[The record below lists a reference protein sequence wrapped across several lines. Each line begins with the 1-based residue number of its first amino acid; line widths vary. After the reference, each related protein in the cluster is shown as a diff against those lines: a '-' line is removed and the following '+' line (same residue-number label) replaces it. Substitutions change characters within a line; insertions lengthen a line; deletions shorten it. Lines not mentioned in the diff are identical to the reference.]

1 MAIKQSGTT
10 IVSNN
15 KLFTLGTA
23 TPGSP
28 TTGLI
33 RYNSSLTQFE
43 VYNGSAWVSMIAS
56 GPVLAAL
63 YSWGRNTNTRLG
75 AGLSATE
82 SRSSPVS
89 VTGGYTDWL
98 QVAAGGFHSV
108 GIRAN
113 GTAWAWGDGAQ
124 GKLGTNNDNDA
135 TGPTAVVGGFTWIQ
149 ISSGLHTGAI
159 RSDGTAWCWGYNN
172 SGQLGNDSIVTRSSP
187 VSVVGG
193 FTDWTQISAATYR
206 HTAGLRA
213 DGSIWCWGR
222 NTEGQLGDDTKVSS
236 RSPVSV
242 VGGFAWTQV
251 SAGFTHNIAIQANG
265 TAWGWGGGVFGA
277 IGQGSY
283 GSASQRS
290 SPMSVVGDF
299 SDWAQVSAGR
309 NHSLGVRANGSLWAW
324 GRNNS
329 GQLGNNNSS
338 INRSSPISVIG
349 GFTDWVQVSAG
360 NQNSAALRANGT
372 AWTWGRNTDSAG
384 TTGFGNLG
392 TNDIITRSSPVSV
405 VGGFTDWVQISMK
418 QYHTVALRT
427 ASI

>member
-1 MAIKQSGTT
+1 MALKQSGTE

-56 GPVLAAL
+56 GPSLATL
-63 YSWGRNTNTRLG
+63 YSWGRNTDSRLG
-75 AGLSATE
+75 INLPATE

-89 VTGGYTDWL
+89 VTTEYTDWL
-98 QVAAGGFHSV
+98 QVAAGGYHSV

-124 GKLGTNNDNDA
+124 GRLGINNTNDRSS
-135 TGPTAVVGGFTWIQ
+135 PVSVLGGFTWIQ
-149 ISSGLHTGAI
+149 ISAGLHTGAI

-172 SGQLGNDSIVTRSSP
+172 VGQLGNYSIVTRSSP
-187 VSVVGG
+187 VSVVGE
-193 FTDWTQISAATYR
+193 FTDWTQISVAAYR

-213 DGSIWCWGR
+213 NGSIWCWGS
-222 NTEGQLGDDTKVSS
+222 NTQGQLGNNSNLSS
-236 RSPVSV
+236 RSPVEV
-242 VGGFAWTQV
+242 VGGFVWTQV
-251 SAGFTHNIAIQANG
+251 SAGHQHNMAIQANG
-265 TAWGWGGGVFGA
+265 TAWGWGGGIFGM

-283 GSASQRS
+283 GSASNRS

-309 NHSLGVRANGSLWAW
+309 SHSLGVRANGSLWAW
-324 GRNNS
+324 GRNNF
-329 GQLGNNNSS
+329 GQLGDNNS

-349 GFTDWVQVSAG
+349 GFADWVQISAG
-360 NQNSAALRANGT
+360 LYNSAALRANGT
-372 AWTWGRNTDSAG
+372 AWTWGRNTNSAG
-384 TTGFGNLG
+384 TIGFGNLG
-392 TNDIITRSSPVSV
+392 TNDIINRSSPVSV
-405 VGGFTDWVQISMK
+405 VGGFTDWVQISMRS
-418 QYHTVALRT
+418 YHTVALRT